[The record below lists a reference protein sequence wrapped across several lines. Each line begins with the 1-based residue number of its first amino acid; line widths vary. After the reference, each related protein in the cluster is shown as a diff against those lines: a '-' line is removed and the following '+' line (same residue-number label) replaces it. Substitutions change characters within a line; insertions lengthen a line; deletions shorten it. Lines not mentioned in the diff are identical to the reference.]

1 MTTTNTTTIPTAQT
15 EAASTTQTTT
25 QQLTRLRRQRDALI
39 GVLGAVLAIG
49 ALLAVR
55 IAPSWA
61 NPVATGLSTA
71 GVYAAVVVPYLLRR
85 R

>member
-1 MTTTNTTTIPTAQT
+1 MSTITTRTAPD
-15 EAASTTQTTT
+15 EPSESAAQE
-25 QQLTRLRRQRDALI
+25 LARLRRQRDALI
-39 GVLGAVLAIG
+39 VVLGAVLALG

-61 NPVATGLSTA
+61 DPAQVGIGTA
-71 GVYAAVVVPYLLRR
+71 GIYAAVVLPYLRR

>member
-1 MTTTNTTTIPTAQT
+1 MTTTSTTAIPTAQT
-15 EAASTTQTTT
+15 EAASTTETTT
-25 QQLTRLRRQRDALI
+25 QQLARLRRQRDALI
-39 GVLGAVLAIG
+39 AVLGAVFAIG